1 MKPSLMKLVQQIIEL
16 SDLVGISSREY
27 RITENI
33 KSRFANSTYKLDVD
47 NIGNVTLSHQN
58 NDTDKKNI
66 LIFAHMDEIGLIVRK
81 ITDDGY
87 IYFERL
93 GGVNTQI
100 LPGTKFILDASK
112 GLVEGVI
119 GVQSHHFMQVDNKF
133 KVPPIQSLY
142 IDICASSRQE
152 VLDQGI
158 DVGTMGVFKSKC
170 EVIHDKYIRGKALDN
185 RVAMAILL
193 RLAEELEN
201 DKLDYNLHFCF
212 PVMEEFNIRG
222 LLPVIRKIKPDIS
235 IGIDITPT
243 CDTPDLDYNTIHLGG
258 GPAITYMNFHGGGT
272 LAGVLPDKELIE
284 KFENIARKENIKIQR
299 EISPGV
305 ITENAFC
312 LFENENGV
320 KVANLSIP
328 TRYTHTPFETES
340 LEDIQSM
347 YKLLKHI
354 LLDKF

>member
-1 MKPSLMKLVQQIIEL
+1 MKSSEMKLVQKIIEL
-16 SDLVGISSREY
+16 SDLVGVSSKEY
-27 RITENI
+27 RIAENI
-33 KSRFANSTYKLDVD
+33 KTRFAHSAYQINVD

-58 NDTDKKNI
+58 NDTNKKNL

-87 IYFERL
+87 LYFERL

-100 LPGTKFILDASK
+100 LPGTKFILDSSK
-112 GLVEGVI
+112 GFIEGVV
-119 GVQSHHFMQVDNKF
+119 GVQSHHFMPLENKF

-142 IDICASSRQE
+142 IDIGASTRQE

-158 DVGTMGVFKSKC
+158 DIGTMGVFKSKC
-170 EVIHDKYIRGKALDN
+170 EVIQDKYIQGKALDN
-185 RVAMAILL
+185 RVAVAILL
-193 RLAEELEN
+193 QLAEELESN
-201 DKLDYNLHFCF
+201 TLDHNLHFCF

-222 LLPVIRKIKPDIS
+222 LMPVLRKIKPDIS
-235 IGIDITPT
+235 IGLDITPT
-243 CDTPDLDYNTIHLGG
+243 CDTPDLDYNTLRLGA

-272 LAGVLPDKELIE
+272 LAGVLPNQELIE
-284 KFENIARKENIKIQR
+284 KFEEISKNINIKTQR

-305 ITENAFC
+305 ITENAFG
-312 LFENENGV
+312 LFETEHGI

-328 TRYTHTPFETES
+328 TRYTHTPFETAS
-340 LEDIQSM
+340 LKDIQDM
-347 YKLLKHI
+347 YRLIKHI